1 MAIKRLW
8 DYVIQFFNH
17 PITQLP
23 NYLLTQSL
31 IALLCGTYAAIA
43 GAQAYPSKPIRII
56 VPYPP
61 GGPSDMQARLIGIEL
76 TKAWGQTSVIDNRGG
91 GSGIIGTELAARAD
105 ADGHTLILMS
115 ATNAVQPGLYPK
127 LPYDLARDFAFIT
140 QITSGPGIMV
150 VNPALP
156 VRSASE
162 LIAYARARPGKVS
175 FGSAGNGAPS
185 HLAVELLKVM
195 AQIDV
200 VHIPYKGMAPA
211 LTDVIG
217 GQIQS
222 SIPTIAG
229 GLPLTRAGKLRALA
243 VTGAQRSPAEP
254 ALPTVAESGVP
265 GYQASNWY
273 GFAAPA
279 KTPRAIVDKL
289 NREFARIM
297 AAPDVREKLLNVGME
312 PATTTPEQFT
322 GFVKAEVVKWT
333 KVVKSAGIH
342 AD

>member
-1 MAIKRLW
+1 VKSRGRVFA
-8 DYVIQFFNH
+8 
-17 PITQLP
+17 
-23 NYLLTQSL
+23 
-31 IALLCGTYAAIA
+31 ALLFALLALDAA
-43 GAQAYPSKPIRII
+43 AQDYPNKPIRII
-56 VPYPP
+56 VPFPP
-61 GGPSDMQARLIGIEL
+61 GGPSDMQARLIGLKL
-76 TKAWGQTSVIDNRGG
+76 TEAWGQASVIDNRSGG
-91 GSGIIGTELAARAD
+91 GGIIGTELAAHAD
-105 ADGHTLILMS
+105 ADGHTLLLMS
-115 ATNAVQPGLYPK
+115 ASNAAQPSLYPK
-127 LPYDLARDFAFIT
+127 LPFDLVRDFAFIT
-140 QITSGPGIMV
+140 PITAGPGIVV
-150 VNPALP
+150 VNTSLP
-156 VRSASE
+156 VRSVTE
-162 LIAYARARPGKVS
+162 LISYARARPGKVS

-195 AQIDV
+195 TQIDV

-211 LTDVIG
+211 LTDLVG
-217 GQIQS
+217 GQIQF

-279 KTPRAIVDKL
+279 KTPRAIIDKL

-312 PATTTPEQFT
+312 PATTTPAQYTE
-322 GFVKAEVVKWT
+322 FVKSEIIKWTRVVKT
-333 KVVKSAGIH
+333 AGIR
-342 AD
+342 AE

>member
-1 MAIKRLW
+1 MKISC
-8 DYVIQFFNH
+8 
-17 PITQLP
+17 TQALA
-23 NYLLTQSL
+23 
-31 IALLCGTYAAIA
+31 ALLFAVLGLQAA
-43 GAQAYPSKPIRII
+43 AQDYPHKPIRII

-61 GGPSDMQARLIGIEL
+61 GGPSDMQARLVGIEL

-91 GSGIIGTELAARAD
+91 GSGIIGTEMAAHAD

-115 ATNAVQPGLYPK
+115 ATNAVQPALYPQ
-127 LPYDLARDFAFIT
+127 LPFDLVRDFAHIT
-140 QITSGPGIMV
+140 LITSGPGIMV
-150 VNPALP
+150 VNPSLP
-156 VRSASE
+156 IRSVPDF
-162 LIAYARARPGKVS
+162 IAYAKARPGKVF

-200 VHIPYKGMAPA
+200 VHVPYKGMAPA

-217 GQIQS
+217 GQLQF

-243 VTGAQRSPAEP
+243 VTGAHRSPAEP
-254 ALPTVAESGVP
+254 GLPTIAEAGVT

-279 KTPRAIVDKL
+279 KTPRALVDKL

-297 AAPDVREKLLNVGME
+297 AAAEVREKLINVGME
-312 PATTTPEQFT
+312 PGTMTPEQYT
-322 GFVKAEVVKWT
+322 AFVKAEVVKWG
-333 KVVKSAGIH
+333 KVVKAAGIK

>member
-1 MAIKRLW
+1 MRRARGRMLA
-8 DYVIQFFNH
+8 
-17 PITQLP
+17 
-23 NYLLTQSL
+23 
-31 IALLCGTYAAIA
+31 ALLFAAFA
-43 GAQAYPSKPIRII
+43 LDAAAQAYPQKPIRIV

-91 GSGIIGTELAARAD
+91 GGGIIGTELAARAD

-115 ATNAVQPGLYPK
+115 ATNAVQPSLYPK
-127 LPYDLARDFAFIT
+127 LPYDLARDFAH
-140 QITSGPGIMV
+140 ITSITYGPGIV
-150 VNPALP
+150 VVSPSLP
-156 VRSASE
+156 IRSVPE
-162 LIAYARARPGKVS
+162 LIAYAKARPGKVS

-217 GQIQS
+217 GQIQF

-243 VTGAQRSPAEP
+243 VTGAHRSPAEP

-279 KTPRAIVDKL
+279 KTPRAIIDKL
-289 NREFARIM
+289 NHEFARILT
-297 AAPDVREKLLNVGME
+297 APDVRDKLLNVGME
-312 PATTTPEQFT
+312 PATTTPEQYT
-322 GFVKAEVVKWT
+322 DFVKAEIAKWT
-333 KVVKSAGIH
+333 RVVRNAGLR

>member
-1 MAIKRLW
+1 MRAFA
-8 DYVIQFFNH
+8 VVMF
-17 PITQLP
+17 
-23 NYLLTQSL
+23 
-31 IALLCGTYAAIA
+31 ALLAA
-43 GAQAYPSKPIRII
+43 GAAAQNFPNKPIRII

-127 LPYDLARDFAFIT
+127 LPYDLARDFAH
-140 QITSGPGIMV
+140 ITSITYGPGIV
-150 VNPALP
+150 VVSPSLP
-156 VRSASE
+156 LRSVPE
-162 LIAYARARPGKVS
+162 LIAYAKARPGKVS

-185 HLAVELLKVM
+185 HLSVELLKSM

-217 GQIQS
+217 GQIQFS
-222 SIPTIAG
+222 VPTIAG
-229 GLPLTRAGKLRALA
+229 GLPLSRSGKLRALA

-279 KTPRAIVDKL
+279 KTPRAIIDKL
-289 NREFARIM
+289 NREFTRIM

-312 PATTTPEQFT
+312 PTTTTPEQYT
-322 GFVKAEVVKWT
+322 EFVKAEIIKWT
-333 KVVKSAGIH
+333 RVVKSAGIQ
-342 AD
+342 AE

>member
-1 MAIKRLW
+1 MGAAL
-8 DYVIQFFNH
+8 
-17 PITQLP
+17 
-23 NYLLTQSL
+23 SA
-31 IALLCGTYAAIA
+31 ALLGALPVSHAA
-43 GAQAYPSKPIRII
+43 AQTFPQKPIRII

-105 ADGHTLILMS
+105 ADGHTLIIMS
-115 ATNAVQPGLYPK
+115 GTNAVQPGMYPK
-127 LPYDLARDFAFIT
+127 LPYDLTRDFAH
-140 QITSGPGIMV
+140 ITSITYGPGIMV
-150 VNPALP
+150 VSPALP

-162 LIAYARARPGKVS
+162 LIAYAKARPGKVS

-185 HLAVELLKVM
+185 HLSVELLKSM
-195 AQIDV
+195 TQIDV

-217 GQIQS
+217 GQIQF

-229 GLPLTRAGKLRALA
+229 GLPLSRAGKLRALA

-254 ALPTVAESGVP
+254 TVPTVAESGVP

-279 KTPRAIVDKL
+279 KTPRAIVDKM
-289 NREFARIM
+289 N
-297 AAPDVREKLLNVGME
+297 AATRNALEE
-312 PATTTPEQFT
+312 PALRDRLAGLDVTPMPLSPTEFDAL
-322 GFVKAEVVKWT
+322 VRRDIVVNAALAKA
-333 KVVKSAGIH
+333 AGMQPN
-342 AD
+342 